1 MTKVIDGKKSIE
13 NEELEFLANE
23 LKNGKIFI
31 LPTSTLYGIC
41 ANALDINAVEK
52 VYYIKKRDKLK
63 PMIVL
68 INNLDMLKK
77 IVINLNDMHK
87 KIISKF
93 WPGPLTIV
101 FRKSKLLPSVVTA
114 NKNSIA
120 VRMDSNDIV
129 NKLINISG
137 VPVVA
142 PSANISG
149 NLNIDSIEN
158 LDKEVFEKVD
168 YIIDIGKLE
177 EIQESTLINV
187 ENGKI
192 KVLRE
197 GKIKKEY
204 FSNFFNLKF

>member
-1 MTKVIDGKKSIE
+1 MAQVIDGKKSIGKK
-13 NEELEFLANE
+13 ELEFLADE

-41 ANALDINAVEK
+41 ANALDVNAVER
-52 VYYIKKRDKLK
+52 VYNIKKRDKSK

-77 IVINLNDMHK
+77 LVINLNDMHE

-101 FRKSKLLPSVVTA
+101 FRKSNLLPSIVTA
-114 NKNSIA
+114 KKNSIA
-120 VRMDSNDIV
+120 VRMDSSDIV
-129 NKLINISG
+129 NELVNISR
-137 VPVVA
+137 VPVIA
-142 PSANISG
+142 PSANVSG

-177 EIQESTLINV
+177 EIQESTLIVV
-187 ENGKI
+187 EDGKI
-192 KVLRE
+192 KILRE
-197 GKIKKEY
+197 GKIKKES
-204 FSNFFNLKF
+204 FSNFS